1 MNNKDL
7 LKAMGNID
15 PKLIADA
22 APNKFD
28 NKIPDRSVPAEHGI
42 SISTE
47 NVKTRKFPWKII
59 VSSAACAAAVLFG
72 VFIMKDIIPIDPDN
86 KHNSNS
92 YSANSGFGAGD
103 ASNSGSPDSE
113 PNSDSEN
120 SAGSDSENSSDSNNE
135 NKNENV
141 YDFEDYDISDVEAE
155 ILSIKTT
162 EGTIEHTFKKI
173 MLHAATLGEM
183 VDDLQ
188 RSKYFDRITE
198 VQFMVGAKS
207 LPSYTYT
214 FKDGEWSFEG
224 QDWDGPIDIEY
235 TDEQIR
241 ETDISE
247 KMLIFVRYDED
258 KWVRYLVSILFDW
271 DAENLWNYTDDFSI
285 AIGQIIKASE
295 TIEEMVQAI
304 REIDKYELATDIAVF
319 KSQLDYLKNTGLITE
334 GKLEPGM
341 VIVVYSPKGGYTE
354 YNKLS
359 SDSDDV
365 TPRG

>member
-22 APNKFD
+22 APNKFH
-28 NKIPDRSVPAEHGI
+28 NEIPDKAVPAEHGI
-42 SISTE
+42 SLRTE

-72 VFIMKDIIPIDPDN
+72 VFIMKDFIPIDPDD
-86 KHNSNS
+86 KHNSS
-92 YSANSGFGAGD
+92 GYSANSGLGAGNEPSS
-103 ASNSGSPDSE
+103 SNSDSE

-120 SAGSDSENSSDSNNE
+120 SSDSDPE

-173 MLHAATLGEM
+173 MLHASTLGEM

-188 RSKYFDRITE
+188 RSKYYDRITE
-198 VQFMVGAKS
+198 VEFQVGWKS
-207 LPSYTYT
+207 IPYYNYT
-214 FKDGEWSFEG
+214 FKDGEWSFTG
-224 QDWDGPIDIEY
+224 QNWDGPIDIEY

-271 DAENLWNYTDDFSI
+271 DQENLWNYTDELSI
-285 AIGQIIKASE
+285 AIGQIINASQ
-295 TIEEMVQAI
+295 TIEEMVEAI
-304 REIDKYELATDIAVF
+304 SEIDKYELATEIAVF
-319 KSQLDYLKNTGLITE
+319 KSQLDYLKNTGQITE

>member
-15 PKLIADA
+15 PKIIADA
-22 APNKFD
+22 APKKFH
-28 NKIPDRSVPAEHGI
+28 NEIPDKSVPAEHSI

-47 NVKTRKFPWKII
+47 NVKTRNFPWKII

-72 VFIMKDIIPIDPDN
+72 VFVIKDFIPIDPDD

-92 YSANSGFGAGD
+92 YSANSGFGAGNEP
-103 ASNSGSPDSE
+103 NSGNSDSE

-120 SAGSDSENSSDSNNE
+120 SSDSDPE
-135 NKNENV
+135 NKDDNA
-141 YDFEDYDISDVEAE
+141 YDFEDYDISAVEAE
-155 ILSIKTT
+155 LLSIKTT

-198 VQFMVGAKS
+198 VEFQVGWKS
-207 LPSYTYT
+207 IPSYTYT
-214 FKDGEWSFEG
+214 FKDGEWSFKG
-224 QDWDGPIDIEY
+224 QNWDGPLDIVY

-304 REIDKYELATDIAVF
+304 SEIDKYELATDIAVF
-319 KSQLDYLKNTGLITE
+319 KSQLDYLNNTGLITE